1 MTDKNIK
8 HGKRNSDYWDRL
20 IERYYSG
27 NTTIDEEKE
36 LSRFVFSES
45 QNKRYDEIRAVLS
58 YSLIGSSIK
67 GKIRSRQRVSLKT
80 IARIAACIAIILSIN
95 ILYFHSPRDI
105 CVTYIYGK
113 KYTDTETVIEQMK
126 HTVSEFDPTD
136 ITVEKELSSIF
147 RPLENLQ

>member
-58 YSLIGSSIK
+58 YSANRQQHK
-67 GKIRSRQRVSLKT
+67 G
-80 IARIAACIAIILSIN
+80 
-95 ILYFHSPRDI
+95 
-105 CVTYIYGK
+105 
-113 KYTDTETVIEQMK
+113 
-126 HTVSEFDPTD
+126 
-136 ITVEKELSSIF
+136 
-147 RPLENLQ
+147 ENTKAGNGCR

>member
-58 YSLIGSSIK
+58 YSLIGNSIK
-67 GKIRSRQRVSLKT
+67 GKNRNSKLSNRNNKQSTINNNKRNTKNNIQCKRS
-80 IARIAACIAIILSIN
+80 I
-95 ILYFHSPRDI
+95 
-105 CVTYIYGK
+105 G
-113 KYTDTETVIEQMK
+113 
-126 HTVSEFDPTD
+126 
-136 ITVEKELSSIF
+136 
-147 RPLENLQ
+147 

>member
-58 YSLIGSSIK
+58 YSLIGNSIK
-67 GKIRSRQRVSLKT
+67 GKIRSRQQYVVIDNNLIAKIQVSPSDFLLNLKKQ
-80 IARIAACIAIILSIN
+80 
-95 ILYFHSPRDI
+95 D
-105 CVTYIYGK
+105 
-113 KYTDTETVIEQMK
+113 ETVQLPEQ
-126 HTVSEFDPTD
+126 D
-136 ITVEKELSSIF
+136 IPISLS
-147 RPLENLQ
+147 PC

>member
-58 YSLIGSSIK
+58 YSLIGNSIK
-67 GKIRSRQRVSLKT
+67 GKIQSRQRVALKMIFT
-80 IARIAACIAIILSIN
+80 LQETFVSPIYTGKNTPIQKPLSN
-95 ILYFHSPRDI
+95 
-105 CVTYIYGK
+105 K
-113 KYTDTETVIEQMK
+113 
-126 HTVSEFDPTD
+126 
-136 ITVEKELSSIF
+136 
-147 RPLENLQ
+147 

>member
-58 YSLIGSSIK
+58 YI
-67 GKIRSRQRVSLKT
+67 IRKSKFPKNPKRSV
-80 IARIAACIAIILSIN
+80 
-95 ILYFHSPRDI
+95 
-105 CVTYIYGK
+105 
-113 KYTDTETVIEQMK
+113 
-126 HTVSEFDPTD
+126 
-136 ITVEKELSSIF
+136 
-147 RPLENLQ
+147 